1 MIRVPLDDTVS
12 MLLLAGAVAS
22 LGGGYLF
29 SVLALR
35 SATPAGQPPPP
46 DDKAA
51 VEDQAE
57 GHLVTGLVETDPDGW
72 ITHADA
78 AAVALLGADVGVHIG
93 GVLPAV
99 APDGQGPRLDVRESP
114 LLRAGGKR
122 GVIDLMVMPRRGNG
136 WLVAVRDA
144 GPRKRRMRELEQLA
158 LHDPLTGLPN
168 RALFANRVE
177 QAMAVAERRGEHCA
191 MLMLDLDRFKQVNDA
206 LGHDIGDLLLRAVAP
221 RLSRPLRGS
230 DTLARLG
237 GDEFAVLLPPPTSA
251 EEAVEVARRLVQAMS
266 AQFLIEGFSL
276 GLGVSIGVALR
287 PRHGTDLDSLLRS
300 ADEAMYAAK
309 RDALGFLL
317 AGQPSDL
324 GVIRRP
330 SLRADLEKAIAD
342 GGLSIHFQPKVEAGS
357 RRVAGFEGLLRWNH
371 AAYGWL
377 QPDIFLPV
385 AERARLMGPLT
396 QFVLNDC
403 LRRQREWRRRGLR
416 LEVAV
421 NLATFWL
428 RDEELVDHVR
438 QALRAWDTP
447 PSDLTLDVTE
457 GSIMSDP
464 ERSREQL
471 AQLRALGC
479 RIAMDDFG
487 TGYSSLTE
495 LQRLPLDEIK
505 VHRSFVAP
513 VGQNQGPARVVL
525 RSIIG
530 IAHGLGLITTAE
542 GVETEEVARSV
553 AELGCERLQGFLIA
567 EPMTADDA
575 LSWLQGWKAG
585 TVVPAGPGEVAV
597 PAAAAAGGAE
607 HSRIVVQAARVVQD
621 PRTA

>member
-1 MIRVPLDDTVS
+1 
-12 MLLLAGAVAS
+12 
-22 LGGGYLF
+22 
-29 SVLALR
+29 
-35 SATPAGQPPPP
+35 
-46 DDKAA
+46 
-51 VEDQAE
+51 
-57 GHLVTGLVETDPDGW
+57 
-72 ITHADA
+72 
-78 AAVALLGADVGVHIG
+78 
-93 GVLPAV
+93 
-99 APDGQGPRLDVRESP
+99 
-114 LLRAGGKR
+114 
-122 GVIDLMVMPRRGNG
+122 
-136 WLVAVRDA
+136 
-144 GPRKRRMRELEQLA
+144 MR
-158 LHDPLTGLPN
+158 
-168 RALFANRVE
+168 
-177 QAMAVAERRGEHCA
+177 
-191 MLMLDLDRFKQVNDA
+191 
-206 LGHDIGDLLLRAVAP
+206 
-221 RLSRPLRGS
+221 
-230 DTLARLG
+230 
-237 GDEFAVLLPPPTSA
+237 
-251 EEAVEVARRLVQAMS
+251 

-287 PRHGTDLDSLLRS
+287 PRHGTDLESLLRS

-309 RDALGFLL
+309 RDALGYLL
-317 AGQPSDL
+317 AGQPADL

-330 SLRADLEKAIAD
+330 TLRADLEQAIAE

-357 RRVAGFEGLLRWNH
+357 RRVAGFEGLLRWDH
-371 AAYGWL
+371 PTYGRL

-403 LRRQREWRRRGLR
+403 LRRQREWHERGFQ

-428 RDEELVDHVR
+428 RDEDLVDHVR
-438 QALRAWDTP
+438 QALTVWGTHAAG
-447 PSDLTLDVTE
+447 LTLDVTE

-471 AQLRALGC
+471 RQLRALGC
-479 RIAMDDFG
+479 RVAMDDFW

-513 VGQNQGPARVVL
+513 IEQNQGSARVVL

-567 EPMTADDA
+567 EPMTAEDA
-575 LSWLQGWKAG
+575 LRWLQGWEAG
-585 TVVPAGPGEVAV
+585 IVPAG
-597 PAAAAAGGAE
+597 AG
-607 HSRIVVQAARVVQD
+607 
-621 PRTA
+621 